1 MAKSSIANWR
11 ASGGALDISATHSG
25 SETISEC
32 VAQDGMIICDFTA
45 LGSGETVTINTPFKF
60 EVIDIHL
67 VVKNGE
73 NVSSKTLT
81 VKNGST
87 ALSSAMSMATDKARV
102 ATATLDEDQ
111 AVYNVGENDLVFTSS
126 AHADGGAT
134 VYVKYR

>member
-25 SETISEC
+25 DGTVPEC
-32 VAQDGMIICDFTA
+32 VAQDGKIICDFTA

-60 EVIDIHL
+60 TVYDIVL
-67 VVKNGE
+67 VVGNGE
-73 NVSSKTLT
+73 NVGSSTLT

-111 AVYNVGENDLVFTSS
+111 AVFAAGDNDLVLTSS
-126 AHADGGAT
+126 AHADKGGT
-134 VYVKYR
+134 VYIYYG